1 MGYVSFLLVASVATF
16 CAPAGAEGLH
26 SLETSDLRLLYFDPS
41 QTYLVPH
48 AARSF
53 ENSLLSQR
61 KVFDYDPFE
70 KVTVLLKDFS
80 DYGNAGALPVPRN
93 AVIVDISVVGEVL

>member
-1 MGYVSFLLVASVATF
+1 MRRGYVSLLLVASVATF
-16 CAPAGAEGLH
+16 CTSAGAQGLR
-26 SLETSDLRLLYFDPS
+26 SFETSDLRLLYFGPS

-53 ENSLLSQR
+53 ENSLRSQR
-61 KVFDYDPFE
+61 SIFDYNPFE

-80 DYGNAGALPVPRN
+80 DYGNAGALPVLFQKDCSR
-93 AVIVDISVVGEVL
+93 ISSTE